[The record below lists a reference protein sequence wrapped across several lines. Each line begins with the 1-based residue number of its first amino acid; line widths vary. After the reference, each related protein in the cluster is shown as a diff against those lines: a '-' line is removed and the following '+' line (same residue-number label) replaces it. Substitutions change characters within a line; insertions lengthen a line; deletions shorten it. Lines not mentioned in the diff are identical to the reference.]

1 MTRDMISV
9 HDYNNKLSS
18 ILKVIFMVI
27 DRYGNFEFAV
37 KLLYGKKNATFCDKQ
52 FATSRILLINTIR

>member
-1 MTRDMISV
+1 MTCDMVSV
-9 HDYNNKLSS
+9 HDYNNKLFN

-37 KLLYGKKNATFCDKQ
+37 KLLYGKKKMQPFVTNNLQPVEF
-52 FATSRILLINTIR
+52 F